1 MHLLDEPALKYVISP
16 IAITAIFLILI
27 WRLNHSN
34 NFVFNISIIKWSAG
48 VVLVCGIFGAF
59 AELSGIED
67 LVLIATIAAQ
77 ALPLTVGI
85 FQHTDSVM
93 YNDRTELNLKI
104 RQLESRL
111 LQLESKEE

>member
-1 MHLLDEPALKYVISP
+1 MYLLDELALKYVISP

-34 NFVFNISIIKWSAG
+34 NLVFNISIIKWSA
-48 VVLVCGIFGAF
+48 VVVFVCGSFGAF

-85 FQHTDSVM
+85 FQYTDSVT
-93 YNDRTELNLKI
+93 YNDRMEMNLKI
-104 RQLESRL
+104 SQLESRL
-111 LQLESKEE
+111 LQLEIKEK